1 MLQQSALVE
10 PDPFQQI
17 WFLVVMRYER
27 DLFSLPYY
35 GYSVCHVISALL
47 NLMTTSQKGAYN
59 DFRNKTFAAIEV
71 GACF

>member
-27 DLFSLPYY
+27 DLFSLPYQ
-35 GYSVCHVISALL
+35 GCFVCHNLSAPLL
-47 NLMTTSQKGAYN
+47 TSLTIYS
-59 DFRNKTFAAIEV
+59 
-71 GACF
+71 